1 MTLQEWF
8 FYLIFLIPF
17 CRDDLF
23 HLVNKE
29 NFLSLKVSNITNF
42 LLQGWYVCK
51 DDFFTWSIR
60 RIQRMTEKHH
70 HWTILQTCN
79 FWIEIIREV
88 ITVQDNNPKITI
100 PWHFWKGLSQI
111 PERYFFPYPLNNRA
125 INIAHMLFPVNI
137 CDEEKEMALSESV
150 IVIVSATIE
159 LI

>member
-1 MTLQEWF
+1 MFYVRTYFQILSSAHMTLQEWF

-29 NFLSLKVSNITNF
+29 NFLSLIVSNITNF

-100 PWHFWKGLSQI
+100 PWHFWQGLSLLVFSI
-111 PERYFFPYPLNNRA
+111 KCPKDTFSPTLW
-125 INIAHMLFPVNI
+125 
-137 CDEEKEMALSESV
+137 
-150 IVIVSATIE
+150 TIE
-159 LI
+159 P